1 MGIPINPKIH
11 LMDFILVMLTL
22 IFATVFRV
30 SFLLLYPVLTVILF
44 FVFRWRLHFDA
55 LYLLAAVGIVWLF
68 SWRHGFYLS
77 YNLVSLYYVV
87 PLILLLCASPK
98 PVAGQ
103 SQHLHRFIVAL
114 SIIMVANNILGMFQY
129 ARLKHDDS
137 FEGFYGTFTVSQ
149 NGLSIINSIL
159 FFYYF
164 LLWRQVKE
172 KWYLVLSIFFVVC
185 SIMSFYGAGLMVFM
199 ATLAIYLFKPSLKNV
214 IRFGLIFGIGVVA
227 LYVLMNVV
235 SDRVLEYNM
244 NILKKFWKGLTT
256 GQDMPRKLAI
266 FKNYYQAYSHQPVD
280 LLFGS
285 GPGTFNSRSAFM
297 VGSPTYFNVSFIKSA
312 VQPYYFATEAYPL
325 WNPSVITWYDGFMSQ
340 PFSSLLALLGEY
352 GIIVTVFIGWVI
364 AANYRRSMLRVARA
378 VPTVQLNVAGG
389 MIKFLTILLVLLLV
403 IDNYMEYPEI
413 VSLIIL
419 LIKLSEGIIAVNAR
433 QQKS

>member
-1 MGIPINPKIH
+1 
-11 LMDFILVMLTL
+11 
-22 IFATVFRV
+22 
-30 SFLLLYPVLTVILF
+30 
-44 FVFRWRLHFDA
+44 
-55 LYLLAAVGIVWLF
+55 
-68 SWRHGFYLS
+68 
-77 YNLVSLYYVV
+77 
-87 PLILLLCASPK
+87 
-98 PVAGQ
+98 
-103 SQHLHRFIVAL
+103 
-114 SIIMVANNILGMFQY
+114 
-129 ARLKHDDS
+129 
-137 FEGFYGTFTVSQ
+137 
-149 NGLSIINSIL
+149 
-159 FFYYF
+159 
-164 LLWRQVKE
+164 
-172 KWYLVLSIFFVVC
+172 
-185 SIMSFYGAGLMVFM
+185 
-199 ATLAIYLFKPSLKNV
+199 
-214 IRFGLIFGIGVVA
+214 
-227 LYVLMNVV
+227 
-235 SDRVLEYNM
+235 VLEYNM

-413 VSLIIL
+413 VALIIL